1 MQVPFSALSIGGLP
15 FGLTLEDAVLLVG
28 LVGYASWWA
37 IELRRGSKISRLAL
51 AFHIT
56 IYCLFALWVWASGIV
71 ALYRDGLASNPYFAL
86 TFLFLV
92 PIPFIVALVVG
103 YRFARRRLVFDRSEA
118 GRWTYH
124 GAATVPVL
132 WVLLWFVRLGLEDGV
147 LHGYSVFTGPF
158 LGAAAPAAVPVLTF
172 GLTVT
177 FVVGLYFGSFGF
189 LIGFSLAV
197 WGRYHSSRKEF
208 ESGLPAWNSRTG
220 WTPSQ
225 GGSASAPPRWVPTL
239 NGGGSY
245 GVSGARSASG
255 TVRVWDSDLRPGVA
269 NPGPRGASPSRRPT
283 APANRT
289 RDGRDGR

>member
-1 MQVPFSALSIGGLP
+1 MQIPYTAVSVGGLP

-28 LVGYASWWA
+28 LVGYATWWA
-37 IELRRGSKISRLAL
+37 IELRRGSKISRPAL

-56 IYCLFALWVWASGIV
+56 IYCLFALWVWASGVV
-71 ALYRDGLASNPYFAL
+71 ALYRDGLASNSYFAL
-86 TFLFLV
+86 TFLFFL
-92 PIPFIVALVVG
+92 PIPFIVALVGG

-124 GAATVPVL
+124 GAAAVPVL
-132 WVLLWFVRLGLEDGV
+132 WVVLWFVRLGLEDRI

-158 LGAAAPAAVPVLTF
+158 LGAAAPAVVPVLTF

-177 FVVGLYFGSFGF
+177 FVVGLYFVSFGF

-197 WGRYHSSRKEF
+197 WGSYHSSRKEF

-220 WTPSQ
+220 WTPPP
-225 GGSASAPPRWVPTL
+225 GEAASPRWVPAMN
-239 NGGGSY
+239 NGGNY
-245 GVSGARSASG
+245 GISGARAAG
-255 TVRVWDSDLRPGVA
+255 GPVRAWESNLRPGVA
-269 NPGPRGASPSRRPT
+269 SPGPHAASPGPRPK
-283 APANRT
+283 APPNRA